1 MQGSLNQVPLPE
13 VLQFISMGKSSGML
27 HLRRGN
33 TEITLYIQAGR
44 IINSSSIER
53 RRRLGDLLVHR
64 GLLKRS
70 ELAQLLN
77 LQRTVES
84 DKRLGQILV
93 ERDIIS
99 EDTIRETLRLQLEEE
114 IWNLFAWDDGEFKFE
129 QVDES
134 RLGDAIVTIEIE
146 PLILEGSRRND
157 EWQKIQAVIP
167 HDDLVLSPVEVG
179 DSFQRDLNLRPQ
191 EWRVLAQVNGQF
203 TVKAIVNRSN
213 MGRFEVHRILSQ
225 FLKTGLLQH
234 ADAAKKNGA
243 EKKTEGSGEEVK
255 SEAAPQAEEQA
266 AGKKGGLLGLIGG
279 GKKQEKKSVPRQA
292 MDFISPIG
300 LIAHFTNVLAER
312 LMDQKEYSPAE
323 NDEKLYE
330 QIWRDL
336 LQTYTKADMVEVH
349 RNTVDTRQIE
359 TFFSYCEYTEPVDEC
374 YEDALEGLLNLLQ
387 IAFRVFAQRV
397 GERAASR
404 VVRELLDEMGP
415 RATVRFRGPFPLV
428 ERVQNILR
436 LVA

>member
-33 TEITLYIQAGR
+33 TEITLYIQNGR

-114 IWNLFAWDDGEFKFE
+114 IWNLFAWEDGEFKFE
-129 QVDES
+129 QVDET

-157 EWQKIQAVIP
+157 EWQKIIGVIP
-167 HDDLVLSPVEVG
+167 HDNIVLGPVTIG
-179 DSFQRDLNLRPQ
+179 DDFHRDMKLRPH

-225 FLKTGLLQH
+225 FLQSGLLEH
-234 ADAAKKNGA
+234 IDPASENDDEGADSPK
-243 EKKTEGSGEEVK
+243 
-255 SEAAPQAEEQA
+255 AEETPKPTAPAA
-266 AGKKGGLLGLIGG
+266 AGKKPGGFRGLMGG
-279 GKKQEKKSVPRQA
+279 GKKQEKAAPRQA
-292 MDFISPIG
+292 LDFISPIG
-300 LIAHFTNVLAER
+300 LIAQFTNVLAER
-312 LMDQKEYSPAE
+312 LMAQKEYSPAE
-323 NDEKLYE
+323 NDDRLYAA
-330 QIWRDL
+330 IWRDL
-336 LQTYTKADMVEVH
+336 LQTYTKSDMITVR
-349 RNTVDTRQIE
+349 RNAINTDLIE
-359 TFFSYCEYTEPVDEC
+359 TFFSNCEFSEPVDEC
-374 YEDALEGLLNLLQ
+374 YEDSLEGLLNLLQ
-387 IAFRVFAQRV
+387 MAFRVFAQRV

-436 LVA
+436 LAA